1 MPLCKHCSNLGLKT
15 ADTHWLREG
24 RGANSKIVCPELL
37 KTTCRF
43 CKQKGHTIGYCPE
56 LKKKDEERISKAVIE
71 YNPITSVNLN
81 NQALFN
87 YNCMFDSLDFTNIQP
102 MDIDIY

>member
-43 CKQKGHTIGYCPE
+43 CKQQGHTIGYCPE

-81 NQALFN
+81 NESLFD
-87 YNCMFDSLDFTNIQP
+87 YKCMFDPVDFNDVQP
-102 MDIDIY
+102 MDIDTY